1 MEGPLQKIAIVA
13 ASLVLAACATPE
25 QELAAHLDGNLDLMI
40 GQPVDV
46 AVGRLGEPSG
56 VARIGSDTVY
66 SWQQAFES
74 TATTGAVGVGSA
86 PGVYAPVYY
95 ASPRTKV
102 VNNYC
107 LLQAV
112 VSPNGLIRYWH
123 FEGNYA
129 GCHPYAD
136 RLVPLAQAGVE

>member
-1 MEGPLQKIAIVA
+1 MERPLRKIAIIG
-13 ASLVLAACATPE
+13 ASLVLTACATPE
-25 QELAAHLDGNLDLMI
+25 QKLSAHLDGNLDAMV

-46 AVGRLGEPSG
+46 AVVRLGEPSG
-56 VARIGSDTVY
+56 SAQIGSDTIY

-74 TATTGAVGVGSA
+74 AATTGAVGVGGA
-86 PGVYAPVYY
+86 PGVYAPIYY

-112 VSPNGLIRYWH
+112 VSPSGLIRYWH
-123 FEGNYA
+123 FDGNYA
-129 GCHPYAD
+129 GCRPYAD
-136 RLVPLAQAGVE
+136 RLVPLARAGLE

>member
-1 MEGPLQKIAIVA
+1 MEGPLRKIAILC
-13 ASLVLAACATPE
+13 ASLVLTACATPE
-25 QELAAHLDGNLDLMI
+25 QKLAANLDSNLDAMA
-40 GQPVDV
+40 GQPIDV
-46 AVGRLGEPSG
+46 AVDWLGQPSAS
-56 VARIGSDTVY
+56 ARIGSDTVY

-74 TATTGAVGVGSA
+74 RATTGAVGVGSA
-86 PGVYAPVYY
+86 AGVYAPVYY

-129 GCHPYAD
+129 GCQPYAD